1 MPCLGTSW
9 SHKYEALYVDYDV
22 PELLLRPDVS
32 SDELAA
38 MIDETSQ
45 PEANIRQR
53 LIERAGSLESQT
65 EALWNTVED
74 ILFDHSSG

>member
-1 MPCLGTSW
+1 
-9 SHKYEALYVDYDV
+9 
-22 PELLLRPDVS
+22 
-32 SDELAA
+32 

-53 LIERAGSLESQT
+53 LTERAGSLRSQT

-74 ILFDHSSG
+74 ILSDYSTG